1 MLIENRTV
9 RLVIVTLL
17 VLLVIPLVAMLGMM
31 MFGGGMAQMG
41 GMQMSAGAMA
51 LCVLWTV
58 LVAAALIFLI
68 VLLVRG
74 ATGMRSPLPH

>member
-51 LCVLWTV
+51 LCILWTV
-58 LVAAALIFLI
+58 LVAAALIYLI

>member
-41 GMQMSAGAMA
+41 GMQMGAGAMA
-51 LCVLWTV
+51 LCVIWTV

>member
-31 MFGGGMAQMG
+31 MFGGGMIAQMG
-41 GMQMSAGAMA
+41 GMQMG
-51 LCVLWTV
+51 
-58 LVAAALIFLI
+58 
-68 VLLVRG
+68 
-74 ATGMRSPLPH
+74 H